1 MVNIIVK
8 TGTNVFQLFKIY
20 KKMKK
25 AMKEEGQF
33 LILFIMMEVLDLMIV
48 GEIATCIRSFSFFE
62 SEKQEHFR
70 GI

>member
-1 MVNIIVK
+1 
-8 TGTNVFQLFKIY
+8 
-20 KKMKK
+20 MKK
-25 AMKEEGQF
+25 DMKEEGKF
-33 LILFIMMEVLDLMIV
+33 LILFIMMEVQDLMIV

>member
-1 MVNIIVK
+1 
-8 TGTNVFQLFKIY
+8 
-20 KKMKK
+20 
-25 AMKEEGQF
+25 MKEEGKS
-33 LILFIMMEVLDLMIV
+33 LILFIMMEVQDLMIV